1 MSSLSDNVIMASLDN
16 ALIQL
21 NRYLAVFILLFGVI
35 GNILNIFV
43 LSQRKL
49 RINTCAW
56 LFLIS
61 SIVNIIAL
69 IFGLLT
75 RILSTWS
82 LDVTATIGWT
92 CKLRAFILFNSR
104 TIAFWLITL
113 ASIDRCLLSSRHIY
127 YRQMST
133 LQNAQRGFIVIV
145 LISTIVF
152 IHLVYCYDANQI
164 NSPLK
169 CYGISTSCRLY
180 SDLTFAFITVI
191 IPLVLMSIFGS
202 ITISNVFQIKKRIY
216 PAEKFDGK
224 IIHKTNF
231 PTRKTDQQLL
241 VMLCIQ
247 IILLGIFTV
256 PLVIQRLY
264 TTITMNA
271 VKSALQNK
279 IDNFLY
285 NFLFLLYSIANGMPF
300 YIYTLTGGSTFRNA
314 LFKLLFRNKQ
324 KIVG

>member
-113 ASIDRCLLSSRHIY
+113 ASIDRCL
-127 YRQMST
+127 
-133 LQNAQRGFIVIV
+133 
-145 LISTIVF
+145 
-152 IHLVYCYDANQI
+152 
-164 NSPLK
+164 
-169 CYGISTSCRLY
+169 
-180 SDLTFAFITVI
+180 
-191 IPLVLMSIFGS
+191 
-202 ITISNVFQIKKRIY
+202 
-216 PAEKFDGK
+216 
-224 IIHKTNF
+224 
-231 PTRKTDQQLL
+231 
-241 VMLCIQ
+241 
-247 IILLGIFTV
+247 
-256 PLVIQRLY
+256 
-264 TTITMNA
+264 
-271 VKSALQNK
+271 
-279 IDNFLY
+279 
-285 NFLFLLYSIANGMPF
+285 
-300 YIYTLTGGSTFRNA
+300 
-314 LFKLLFRNKQ
+314 
-324 KIVG
+324 